1 MTDTA
6 VSTRVQLRAAF
17 CTDPGRV
24 RANNEDVPLLDENRG
39 VYGVIDGVGGHAA
52 GEIAA
57 RLASDVIVQRLAR
70 PLGTP
75 TERVREAIAIANN
88 EIFRHA
94 DESPELHGM
103 ACVVTLAIVS
113 DGVLTIGHVGDS
125 RLYLLRGN
133 GMQKLTHD
141 HSPVGEREDARE
153 ISEIDAM
160 RHPRRNEVFRDVG
173 SAYRD
178 KDDEEFVE
186 VIEVPFAPECAIL
199 LCTDGLTDMV
209 PSLTIDRIIRQ
220 HAGRPERVAQ
230 TLVAAA
236 NDAGGRDNVTV
247 VYAEGPRFAAA
258 AGPSR
263 TPGDEILPPYGDAI
277 QPAARRHPGRLALL
291 VRAMLRSRTMWFA
304 AGGIAGVMA
313 ALTLVWW
320 IGATTFD
327 SGRTL
332 AVGAT
337 ATGAFA
343 RISDAAAVARPGDV
357 IRVEPG
363 IYHERIDIP
372 DGVDLI
378 ARVPGTVTVAR
389 PPGAVGEA
397 VGMTARGESSA
408 RIVGIRVES
417 TPELPLDIGVRISGP
432 GRTVEL
438 LEVAGP
444 MRTGID
450 VQPAAGLAMHG
461 SHFEVTGP
469 AMTFAEGA
477 HGVVTSCVFLRRG
490 VMSEAPIHV
499 LPSADVALRRNVFA
513 GFGPDI
519 VKGFSGESLRQLRAN
534 NVIVAAESQSR

>member
-6 VSTRVQLRAAF
+6 VSTHVQLRAAF
-17 CTDPGRV
+17 CTDRGRV

-39 VYGVIDGVGGHAA
+39 VFGVIDGVGGHAA

-75 TERVREAIAIANN
+75 AERVREAIAIANN

-94 DESPELHGM
+94 DESAELHGM

-186 VIEVPFAPECAIL
+186 VIEVPFASECAIL
-199 LCTDGLTDMV
+199 LCTDGLTDML
-209 PSLTIDRIIRQ
+209 PSVTIDRIVRQ
-220 HAGRPERVAQ
+220 HAGRPEKVAHA
-230 TLVAAA
+230 LVAAA
-236 NDAGGRDNVTV
+236 NHAGGRDNVTV
-247 VYAEGPRFAAA
+247 VYAEGPRFAALS
-258 AGPSR
+258 GPSGA
-263 TPGDEILPPYGDAI
+263 TGDEMPAPHGDMSL
-277 QPAARRHPGRLALL
+277 PAARRQPGRLALL
-291 VRAMLRSRTMWFA
+291 VRAILHSRTIGFA
-304 AGGIAGVMA
+304 AGGIVGVTA
-313 ALTLVWW
+313 ALALVWRLGGTK
-320 IGATTFD
+320 ID
-327 SGRTL
+327 NGRTL
-332 AVGAT
+332 AVGGT
-337 ATGAFA
+337 VTGAFS
-343 RISDAAAVARPGDV
+343 RISDAVAAARPGDV

-363 IYHERIDIP
+363 IYRERIDIP
-372 DGVDLI
+372 DGVDLM
-378 ARVPGTVTVAR
+378 ARVAGTVIVAR

-397 VGMTARGESSA
+397 VGLSAQGDSSG
-408 RIVGIRVES
+408 RIAGIRVES
-417 TPELPLDIGVRISGP
+417 TPELPLDFGVRISGQ

-438 LEVAGP
+438 LEVGGP
-444 MRTGID
+444 MRAGID
-450 VQPAAGLAMHG
+450 VLPAAGLTIHG

-469 AMTFAEGA
+469 AIMFAERA

-490 VMSEAPIHV
+490 VLSEAAIHV
-499 LPSADVALRRNVFA
+499 LPSAEVALRRNVFA
-513 GFGPDI
+513 GYGTDI
-519 VKGFSGESLRQLRAN
+519 IRGFSGERLR
-534 NVIVAAESQSR
+534 